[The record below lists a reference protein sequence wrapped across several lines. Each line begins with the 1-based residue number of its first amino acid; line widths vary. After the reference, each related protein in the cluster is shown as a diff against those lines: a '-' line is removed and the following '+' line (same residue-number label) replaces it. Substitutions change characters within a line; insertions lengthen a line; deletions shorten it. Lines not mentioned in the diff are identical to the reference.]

1 MHYELKRKAIQL
13 RTEGQLSYN
22 AILAQIPV
30 AKSTLHEWLKHY
42 PLSKERML
50 ELRKAAW
57 GKLEVKIELFRET
70 MRQKREHDVLI
81 AYEKHLKK
89 FGKISLQSAFIS
101 GLILYLAEGSK
112 TDNYKVSL
120 TNTDPKMIKFFLN
133 WLIKFYKVP
142 KEKIKIFLQLYP
154 MMDIDKEVLFWLNE
168 LGFKREQLF
177 KPFIRKLHPS
187 SFSYKESFRHGTCA
201 IVYANT
207 KLKREIMATIRAFL
221 DTAINNFNKGT

>member
-1 MHYELKRKAIQL
+1 MHHELKQKAIQL
-13 RTEGQLSYN
+13 RTEKQLSYN

-50 ELRKAAW
+50 ELKKAAW
-57 GKLEVKIELFRET
+57 GKLEAKIELFRET
-70 MRQKREHDVLI
+70 MRQKRERDNQVT
-81 AYEKHLKK
+81 YEKYLKK
-89 FGKISLQSAFIS
+89 FGRISVRSIFIS

-112 TDNYKVSL
+112 TDNYKVAL
-120 TNTDPKMIKFFLN
+120 TNTDPKIIKYFLN
-133 WLIKFYKVP
+133 WLMKFYKVP

-154 MMDIDKEVLFWLNE
+154 TMDIDNEILFWLNE
-168 LGFKREQLF
+168 LGLEREQLF

-201 IVYANT
+201 IIYSNT
-207 KLKREIMATIRAFL
+207 KIKRGIMAAIRAFL
-221 DTAINNFNKGT
+221 DTAVSNFNKRA